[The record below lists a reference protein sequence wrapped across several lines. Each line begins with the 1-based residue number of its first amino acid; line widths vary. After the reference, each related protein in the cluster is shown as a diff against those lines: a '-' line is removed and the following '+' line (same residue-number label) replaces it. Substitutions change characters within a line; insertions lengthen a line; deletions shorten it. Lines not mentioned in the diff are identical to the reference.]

1 MLSLLS
7 QVNWPKF
14 LDATSE
20 DLYPYVT
27 FGLEPYLSF
36 LEARPEWERLFK
48 ARRLTAGPK
57 LLLRQELRKT
67 FETLRGQ
74 RIPPLSLKGVGIA
87 NTPYLT
93 PPLCP
98 FTTHNP

>member
-20 DLYPYVT
+20 DLYPYVA

-48 ARRLTAGPK
+48 ARRLTAAPK
-57 LLLRQELRKT
+57 LLLRWALRKAFAT
-67 FETLRGQ
+67 FRGGCIPALPLHGGDTAHYTYSAPTLRT
-74 RIPPLSLKGVGIA
+74 
-87 NTPYLT
+87 N
-93 PPLCP
+93 
-98 FTTHNP
+98 